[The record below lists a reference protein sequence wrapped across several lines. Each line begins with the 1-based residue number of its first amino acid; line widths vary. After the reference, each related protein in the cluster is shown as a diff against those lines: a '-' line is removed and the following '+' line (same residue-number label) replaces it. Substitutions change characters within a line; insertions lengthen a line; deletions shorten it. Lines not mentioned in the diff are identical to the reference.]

1 MCTHSFV
8 FSSWSKT
15 CINCG
20 IESYFVSLDKYNLFS
35 APLER
40 GYDRSQRFRM
50 KVDKLL
56 GLHTGP
62 NSFDPIWEYL
72 DSRKLFLNNPFDIRQ
87 TIRRSK
93 LKMKHYDSIR
103 IFTDAFT
110 TFRVPS
116 NQPLVLKKNLV
127 AQFNNLYHMWLQRKD
142 QSFFSYDWILR
153 YFLESLHSPLIV
165 YLKPK
170 TCRKRDIKYRA
181 KLNNFEKMVELRVVA
196 PQHSVL

>member
-142 QSFFSYDWILR
+142 QVFFRMIGS
-153 YFLESLHSPLIV
+153 
-165 YLKPK
+165 
-170 TCRKRDIKYRA
+170 
-181 KLNNFEKMVELRVVA
+181 
-196 PQHSVL
+196 